1 MNINQIN
8 AKIAEL
14 REEQAKVRPGTPGG
28 NLRRY
33 FEIDAQVNELLDAKT
48 RQAPR
53 PTPPTD
59 AQLAA
64 MDYALSDAY
73 DDD

>member
-1 MNINQIN
+1 MNLDQIN

-14 REEQAKVRPGTPGG
+14 REEQAKVQPGTPGG

-33 FEIDAQVNELLDAKT
+33 FEIDAQVNELLDAIARLTPK
-48 RQAPR
+48 

-64 MDYALSDAY
+64 MDYVLSDAY

>member
-1 MNINQIN
+1 MDTNQIN

-14 REEQAKVRPGTPGG
+14 RKEQGKVRPGSPTVDM
-28 NLRRY
+28 RRY
-33 FEIDAQVNELLDAKT
+33 FEIDAEVNELIEARARL
-48 RQAPR
+48 APH

-59 AQLAA
+59 AQLAE
-64 MDYALSDAY
+64 MDYVLSDAY